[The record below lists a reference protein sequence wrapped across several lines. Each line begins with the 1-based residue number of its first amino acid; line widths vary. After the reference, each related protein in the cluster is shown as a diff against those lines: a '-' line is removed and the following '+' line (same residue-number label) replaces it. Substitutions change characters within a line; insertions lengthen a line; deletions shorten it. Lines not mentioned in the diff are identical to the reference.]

1 MSALPST
8 FDATPTIG
16 GPLFIRLL
24 LQPPPKPLLAD
35 SKSTGADS
43 DTFHMVL
50 ELLKSKCGSPK
61 QGRTRSYHVNGDTRH
76 HIFEATLRNIQNGLP
91 KTGRESRGE
100 IMKRM
105 TLAPDQGT
113 TPCTAEGVSETSV
126 LAMSMAQPRVLSSK
140 RKLSERIKCLFSK
153 LARVLEGDHE
163 FHRYLGM

>member
-1 MSALPST
+1 MRALSST

-61 QGRTRSYHVNGDTRH
+61 Q
-76 HIFEATLRNIQNGLP
+76 A
-91 KTGRESRGE
+91 
-100 IMKRM
+100 
-105 TLAPDQGT
+105 
-113 TPCTAEGVSETSV
+113 
-126 LAMSMAQPRVLSSK
+126 
-140 RKLSERIKCLFSK
+140 
-153 LARVLEGDHE
+153 ARVVTT
-163 FHRYLGM
+163 